1 MSGTHR
7 SKVCRRPSLP
17 VGEIV
22 LSSPP
27 VPRTCQVTRGGCVPD
42 DVAASNPDD
51 HDASLAGGAWSDGPM
66 ADASRL
72 GRHLSDLASSG
83 RNMPRPY
90 ARRRAASITSFVTDH
105 DGDFARAGVSADRRA
120 SLLVRAARLENVVA
134 WEEWDEVRAI
144 VAGMTFDLAPFLC
157 PAPAVPEPPRTTMRP
172 SRTVRPVW
180 RRGRRRTADEN
191 GQRQYAEP
199 IGQG

>member
-1 MSGTHR
+1 M
-7 SKVCRRPSLP
+7 
-17 VGEIV
+17 
-22 LSSPP
+22 
-27 VPRTCQVTRGGCVPD
+27 PD

-83 RNMPRPY
+83 TNMPRPC
-90 ARRRAASITSFVTDH
+90 ALRRAASITSVATDH

-134 WEEWDEVRAI
+134 GEEWDQVLAI
-144 VAGMTFDLAPFLC
+144 VAGMTFDPTPVRC
-157 PAPAVPEPPRTTMRP
+157 PAPAIREPPRSTMGP

-180 RRGRRRTADEN
+180 RRGRGHTADEAAKPST
-191 GQRQYAEP
+191 RSRSAKDERVHIEP
-199 IGQG
+199 DEEQ